1 MHHCGSDGHWDMNP
15 GVKSCQMI
23 TCPNPVSIWS
33 QWLWS
38 CPNNIHLPGQNCK
51 GSCSLKEGVEVT
63 IECSNEGIWKVSD
76 EISLQDSCN
85 NCLGGWKTQGKP
97 VLNFSISIFK
107 GESGVHEN

>member
-1 MHHCGSDGHWDMNP
+1 MHHCGSDGHWDVNP

-23 TCPNPVSIWS
+23 TCPNPASIWS

-38 CPNNIHLPGQNCK
+38 CPNNIYLPREKCK

-63 IECSNEGIWKVSD
+63 IECTNQGIWKVSD

-97 VLNFSISIFK
+97 VLNSYISIF
-107 GESGVHEN
+107 HENQ